1 MKELKEKLVIFF
13 YALLVSLVPP
23 APNLYTATV
32 SALGLFTSTLAAIIM
47 LMYLWTRPPIQ
58 QTLVQP
64 VLILTGITCVA
75 NVWKSTI
82 IGFLGNCAPV
92 FFQYI
97 FDKYPLWLCGCLNN
111 HLNFGIVAYCLVIL
125 GISKLVLLFRP
136 MEYHSANHDQIVRY
150 IFLALA
156 IVVMCDNLLYFVFS
170 NKYYCHSGTIL
181 REAAIYKRS
190 VNVTLI
196 KEQTVHIIFSIWD
209 FSIFVS
215 LIIIEIANLTGTLY
229 KTKKNEII
237 QRINNVKQCGNEVQ
251 PRPAINQPRQNQ
263 GQPLSIAGLNDMY
276 PQDRNVVQI
285 NNFTGNSVNLH
296 PPSHLDENREN
307 SGNRRILLMVA
318 IQTGLIFLQREGVY
332 GTTFLYDLYTRFVN
346 YVLSIIWVT
355 GNPNFRAYALVLFD
369 RWKSRF
375 TNQEP

>member
-1 MKELKEKLVIFF
+1 MKKFKEKLVIFL

-23 APNLYTATV
+23 APNLYTAAV
-32 SALGLFTSTLAAIIM
+32 SAVGLSTSTLAASII

-64 VLILTGITCVA
+64 VLILTGITCVV
-75 NVWKSTI
+75 NIWKYTL

-97 FDKYPLWLCGCLNN
+97 FEKYPLLLCGCLNN

-125 GISKLVLLFRP
+125 GISKLVLLFSP

-156 IVVMCDNLLYFVFS
+156 FVVTCDNLLYFVFS

-181 REAAIYKRS
+181 REAAIYNRS

-196 KEQTVHIIFSIWD
+196 KGQTVHVMFSLWD

-215 LIIIEIANLTGTLY
+215 LIIIEIANLAGTLY

-237 QRINNVKQCGNEVQ
+237 QRINYVKQCGN
-251 PRPAINQPRQNQ
+251 QPRQIQ
-263 GQPLSIAGLNDMY
+263 GQLLNIASLNDMH
-276 PQDRNVVQI
+276 PQGRNFALI
-285 NNFTGNSVNLH
+285 NNFTGSSINH
-296 PPSHLDENREN
+296 PNHFDESQEN

-318 IQTGLIFLQREGVY
+318 IQVGLIFLQREGVY
-332 GTTFLYDLYTRFVN
+332 GSTFLFDLYTRFLN

-355 GNPNFRAYALVLFD
+355 SNPNFRAYAIVLFD

-375 TNQEP
+375 INQEL